1 MHYYVGQSPSRERH
15 IGILDNHGSSGTI
28 GDIKGTTTLQLG
40 ELHRY
45 IGDKKIYP
53 GRH

>member
-28 GDIKGTTTLQLG
+28 GDIKGTTTLRLG

-45 IGDKKIYP
+45 IGHKKIYP